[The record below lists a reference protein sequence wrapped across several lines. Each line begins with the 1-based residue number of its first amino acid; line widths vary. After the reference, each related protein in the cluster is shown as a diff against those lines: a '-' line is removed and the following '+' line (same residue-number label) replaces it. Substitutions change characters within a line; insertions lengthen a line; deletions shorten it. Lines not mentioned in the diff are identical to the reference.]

1 MYVSCVAQKCHAETK
16 IKYSIMKFQSHPK
29 KFSMRLCGY
38 WNHSRSW
45 RRSWRRQAMP
55 SRNTSKD
62 YRHQLLSRDNLKQ
75 LTGSNVDF
83 CRLGDLC
90 DTLTGYP
97 FKSAEFRDEGIL
109 VVRGMN
115 VKRGVLD
122 FSAANNRYWQS
133 SYELERYL
141 LQRDDIIVAMDGS
154 LVGKS
159 LGIFDGEKQALLGQR
174 LTRIRCNSRTCI
186 SSYIFNC
193 LSDGLLTEMTEQ
205 KKTSGAVPHIS
216 LKDIQSIEVPV
227 PPLSVQQRVV
237 DILDRFDAL
246 TSSLTDGLP
255 AEIEARRRQYEY
267 YRDRLLD
274 FPRREVDS

>member
-1 MYVSCVAQKCHAETK
+1 MQYA
-16 IKYSIMKFQSHPK
+16 Y
-29 KFSMRLCGY
+29 
-38 WNHSRSW
+38 
-45 RRSWRRQAMP
+45 
-55 SRNTSKD
+55 